1 RRFYPGGSIA
11 SHILGMVNV
20 DNQGLAGMEKYIDDN
35 GLSVLRATG
44 LATEEALKPVQLSI
58 DIRVQAI
65 VRDELMEAMKRYRAI
80 AAGAIILNIYTGEI
94 LALASVP
101 DFFPANPVD
110 ALKSDRFNRMTA
122 GTFEMGSIIKSFTTA
137 MSLDSGLFDLN
148 SIIDAS
154 QPIQASRNHF
164 IRDFHGKNRFLTL
177 WEVFIYSSNIGS
189 AKEAWAI
196 GVDGHRIFLKRLGLL
211 DRISTE

>member
-1 RRFYPGGSIA
+1 ELGIPGIGFRTEIRRFYPGGSIA

-80 AAGAIILNIYTGEI
+80 AAGA
-94 LALASVP
+94 
-101 DFFPANPVD
+101 
-110 ALKSDRFNRMTA
+110 
-122 GTFEMGSIIKSFTTA
+122 
-137 MSLDSGLFDLN
+137 
-148 SIIDAS
+148 
-154 QPIQASRNHF
+154 
-164 IRDFHGKNRFLTL
+164 
-177 WEVFIYSSNIGS
+177 
-189 AKEAWAI
+189 
-196 GVDGHRIFLKRLGLL
+196 
-211 DRISTE
+211 